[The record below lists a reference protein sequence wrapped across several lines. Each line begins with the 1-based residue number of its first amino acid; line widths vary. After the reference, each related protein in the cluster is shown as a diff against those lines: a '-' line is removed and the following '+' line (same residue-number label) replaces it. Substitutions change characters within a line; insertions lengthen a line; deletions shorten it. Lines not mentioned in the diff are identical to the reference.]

1 MIRFRQLFLI
11 GVLGISTASFAG
23 LGGGFSVGY
32 RFGIPKWNSFDQ
44 FKSGYQSYYQ
54 NSIQDDFSGFS
65 VGRGLAINSDMTFG
79 GFVMGL
85 RYSQYRFDDQVSFK
99 SGGSRH
105 FEGHQNLLAI
115 AMGFGYQGEK
125 GHAQFT
131 MALLGGSD
139 RVDSYYAYTDG
150 TRSYAGERPLNGKY
164 EALRMGWSAR
174 AEFSVLF
181 FYAGVEYVFGKM
193 EGIGLPLDDGFTGSN
208 GLATDYGSWVA
219 DPIAYGTDKFVTP
232 DLNGLRFELGLRLN
246 LADK

>member
-1 MIRFRQLFLI
+1 MIKLRHIFLFA
-11 GVLGISTASFAG
+11 VLCVSTNSFADFG
-23 LGGGFSVGY
+23 TGFSAGY

-44 FKSGYQSYYQ
+44 FKSGYREYYK
-54 NSIQDDFSGFS
+54 NDIKDDFSGFGL
-65 VGRGLAINSDMTFG
+65 GRGFAINSDMTFG

-85 RYSQYRFDDQVSFK
+85 RYSQFQFGDQVSFK

-105 FEGHQNLLAI
+105 FEGQQSLLAI

-131 MALLGGSD
+131 MALVGGSD
-139 RVDSYYAYTDG
+139 RIDSYYSYTDG
-150 TRSYAGERPLNGKY
+150 TRSYASERTLNGKY

-181 FYAGVEYVFGKM
+181 FYAGVEYVYGKM
-193 EGIGLPLDDGFTGSN
+193 AGIGLPLDDGFTGSN
-208 GLATDYGSWVA
+208 GLPTDYNSWVVNP
-219 DPIAYGTDKFVTP
+219 DYGTDNFVMP

-246 LADK
+246 IADK